1 MLSSGFEKSSYFP
14 FQDAGMWTDAMR
26 ICKDY
31 LPSKLSILQKEYE
44 SEGNW

>member
-1 MLSSGFEKSSYFP
+1 MQALKNHISLI
-14 FQDAGMWTDAMR
+14 QDAGMWTDAMR

-31 LPSKLSILQKEYE
+31 LPSKLSVLQKEYE